1 MHTEQIYQIALT
13 QIPNIGCVHAK
24 TLAEHFETA
33 EAIFKAKKSTL
44 EKIDGLGSVRAESIK
59 AFTDFSRAEDE
70 LRFIEKYKIEALFIT
85 NKKYPKRLL
94 NCYDSPTMLY
104 YRGEADLNAAR
115 IISIIGTRSH
125 TDYGKA
131 ITEKLTKE
139 LASEKILVLS
149 GLAFGI
155 DTVAHKSALKNG
167 LPTVGVLAHGLD
179 TIYPAENTKLAK
191 QMVAEG
197 GGILSEFMSGT
208 KPDKHN
214 FPTRNRIVAGM
225 ADATIVIE
233 TDIKGG
239 SMITA
244 ELANN
249 YNRDVFAFP
258 GKTTDTK
265 SKGCNYLIRSNK
277 AALITCAQ
285 DLLELLSWLPQPEK
299 KKKLQR
305 ELFIELTADERILV
319 DLLNQNEQ
327 MQIDDIYLKSQL
339 STSLAAS
346 ALLSLE
352 LQGIVMSLP
361 GKVYKLA

>member
-1 MHTEQIYQIALT
+1 MHPDLPYQIALT
-13 QIPNIGCVHAK
+13 QIPGIGCVHAK
-24 TLAEHFETA
+24 TLAEHFDTA
-33 EAIFKAKKSTL
+33 EAIFKARKSTL
-44 EKIDGLGSVRAESIK
+44 ENIEGIGTIRANSIK
-59 AFTDFSRAEDE
+59 SFTDFSGAEE
-70 LRFIEKYKIEALFIT
+70 EVKFISKYKIQPLFLT
-85 NKKYPKRLL
+85 DKYYPRRLL

-104 YRGEADLNAAR
+104 YRGEADLNATR
-115 IISIIGTRSH
+115 VVSIIGTRSN
-125 TDYGKA
+125 TEYGKA
-131 ITEKLTKE
+131 ITEKLVKE
-139 LASEKILVLS
+139 LAAEKVLILS

-155 DTVAHKSALKNG
+155 DTTAHKAALKNN

-179 TIYPAENTKLAK
+179 TLYPTENTKLAR

-197 GGILSEFMSGT
+197 GGIITEFLSGT

-225 ADATIVIE
+225 ADATVVIE

-258 GKTTDTK
+258 GKTTDIK
-265 SKGCNYLIRSNK
+265 SKGSNYLIRVNK
-277 AALITCAQ
+277 AALITSAQ
-285 DLLELLSWLPQPEK
+285 DLLELMGWLPEPEK
-299 KKKLQR
+299 KKKVQR
-305 ELFIELTADERILV
+305 ELFVELTADERKLV

-327 MQIDDIYLKSQL
+327 MQIDDLYLKSQL
-339 STSLAAS
+339 STSLVAS

>member
-1 MHTEQIYQIALT
+1 MHPDLPYQIALT

-24 TLAEHFETA
+24 TLTEHFGKA
-33 EAIFKAKKSTL
+33 EAVFKAKKYTL
-44 EKIDGLGSVRAESIK
+44 EKIDGIGSVRAASIK
-59 AFTDFSRAEDE
+59 SFTDFSQAEAE
-70 LRFIEKYKIEALFIT
+70 IQFITKYKIEPLFIT
-85 NKKYPKRLL
+85 HKKYPKRLL
-94 NCYDSPTMLY
+94 NCYDSPTLLY
-104 YRGEADLNAAR
+104 YRGEADLNTPR
-115 IISIIGTRSH
+115 IISIVGTR
-125 TDYGKA
+125 TNTEYGKSV
-131 ITEKLTKE
+131 TEKLVKE
-139 LASEKILVLS
+139 LAAEKVLILS

-155 DTVAHKSALKNG
+155 DTMAHKAALKNG
-167 LPTVGVLAHGLD
+167 LPTVGILAHGLD
-179 TIYPAENTKLAK
+179 TIYPSENTKLAK
-191 QMVAEG
+191 QMIAEG
-197 GGILSEFMSGT
+197 GGILSEFISGT

-214 FPTRNRIVAGM
+214 FPTRNRLVAGM

-258 GKTTDTK
+258 GKITDGK
-265 SKGCNYLIRSNK
+265 SKGCNYLIKSNK
-277 AALITCAQ
+277 AALITSAQ
-285 DLLELLSWLPQPEK
+285 DLLELMGWLPGPEK

-305 ELFIELTADERILV
+305 ELFIELTSDERILV

-327 MQIDDIYLKSQL
+327 IQIDDMYLKSQL
-339 STSLAAS
+339 STSMVAS

-361 GKVYKLA
+361 GKVYKLL

>member
-1 MHTEQIYQIALT
+1 MHTDLLYQIALS
-13 QIPNIGCVHAK
+13 QIPNIGCVRAK
-24 TLAEHFETA
+24 TLADHFDTA

-44 EKIDGLGSVRAESIK
+44 ERIDGIGTVRAESIK
-59 AFTDFSRAEDE
+59 NFTDFTLAEQE
-70 LRFIEKYKIEALFIT
+70 LKFTEKYKIQPLFIT
-85 NKKYPKRLL
+85 SKHYPQRLL
-94 NCYDSPTMLY
+94 NCYDSPTILY
-104 YRGEADLNAAR
+104 YRGEANLNYSKTIAV
-115 IISIIGTRSH
+115 IGTRSN
-125 TDYGKA
+125 TEYGKSL
-131 ITEKLTKE
+131 TEKLLKE

-155 DTVAHKSALKNG
+155 DTYAHKAALKNS

-179 TIYPAENTKLAK
+179 TIYPAENTRLAK

-197 GGILSEFMSGT
+197 GGILSEFASGT

-258 GKTTDTK
+258 GKTTDAK
-265 SKGCNYLIRSNK
+265 SKGCNYLVRSNK

-285 DLLELLSWLPQPEK
+285 DLLEHMGWLPQPEK
-299 KKKLQR
+299 KNKIQR
-305 ELFIELTADERILV
+305 ELFIELTADEKILV
-319 DLLNQNEQ
+319 DMLNQNEQ
-327 MQIDDIYLKSQL
+327 LPIDEIYLKSQL
-339 STSLAAS
+339 STSLVAA

-361 GKVYKLA
+361 GKVYKLL